1 MKYELIHRNEN
12 GSKHSWIANSRED
25 ALSILDKILWT
36 DNEYENAGGAIYDCV
51 ERDGVFRDG
60 DEKWELKTFTI

>member
-25 ALSILDKILWT
+25 ALSILDQILWT

-60 DEKWELKTFTI
+60 NEKWELKTFTI